1 MRDKQLRDL
10 LEKGGVIYQKGNGYI
25 NDGCR
30 DFSVLWDIV
39 RKNEEKLDMLIEHL
53 RLEMGYRY
61 VITNKGSIN
70 DEKIK

>member
-30 DFSVLWDIV
+30 DFSALWDIV
-39 RKNEEKLDMLIEHL
+39 RRNERKLDMLIEHL
-53 RLEMGYRY
+53 GLKFVSDMRIE
-61 VITNKGSIN
+61 NKTDN
-70 DEKIK
+70 